1 MQTAAK
7 EKSPGGKFDSYDIE
21 KFAGFVRNYVKFL
34 KQAEELYK
42 SFPSKEERL
51 LTSGHLPDYYPE
63 QSKILAAKQVEEA
76 VQF

>member
-1 MQTAAK
+1 M
-7 EKSPGGKFDSYDIE
+7 
-21 KFAGFVRNYVKFL
+21 
-34 KQAEELYK
+34 YK